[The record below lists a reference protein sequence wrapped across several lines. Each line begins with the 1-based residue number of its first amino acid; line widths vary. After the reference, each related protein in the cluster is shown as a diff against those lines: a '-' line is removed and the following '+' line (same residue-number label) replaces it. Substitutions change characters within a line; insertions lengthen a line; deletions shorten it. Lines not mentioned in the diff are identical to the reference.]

1 MDKERNYTMEK
12 NNKKNT
18 ENNMNASVDERI
30 KARTGM
36 FKKILVGV
44 IALTVG
50 IASYCVYDNFFNY
63 EEVDLFADKPEVAT
77 EGYDGV
83 GIVTYDTQ
91 QAYADGTYVL
101 DDEDSDYS
109 DYDSESTSKE
119 AQARRD
125 FADTVTY
132 SFNDTANFSNGDK
145 VVITADY
152 DEDLAKEAK
161 IKVKEDSK
169 TYKVSGLMERF
180 KKDGSDISDK
190 QMKLIKKYCSDYAAE
205 EVEDDQTV
213 FGKLEEFDFVSRKE
227 GCTAT
232 SLFQV
237 DCTPY
242 YNDAILAVFSY
253 SVPNFPEEEGRHR
266 YGYMYI
272 EGVNRST
279 DFKKLGEVSQHS
291 DPLYGQNIGIN
302 IGFGNYRSM
311 DDVQKAIKENFEGE
325 KITKL

>member
-1 MDKERNYTMEK
+1 MEK
-12 NNKKNT
+12 NNKKNA

-91 QAYADGTYVL
+91 NAYEDGTYIL
-101 DDEDSDYS
+101 DDEDSDDS
-109 DYDSESTSKE
+109 DYDSESASEE
-119 AQARRD
+119 AQAKQD
-125 FADTVTY
+125 FADSVYY
-132 SFNDTANFSNGDK
+132 SFNTTDNLSNGDK
-145 VVITADY
+145 VTITAKY

-169 TYKVSGLMERF
+169 TYKVSGLMKRF

-190 QMKLIKKYCSDYAAE
+190 QMKLIKKYCSDFITE

-213 FGKLEEFDFVSRKE
+213 FGKLEEFDFVSRKN
-227 GCTAT
+227 GCSAT
-232 SLFQV
+232 DLFQV
-237 DCTPY
+237 DCIPCYCDT
-242 YNDAILAVFSY
+242 IVAVFSY

-272 EGVNRST
+272 EGVNKST
-279 DFKKLGEVSQHS
+279 DFKNLGEVSQSS

-311 DDVQKAIKENFEGE
+311 NDVQKAVKDDFEGE